1 MDLKTA
7 EEELKNVKL
16 PAWVRG
22 LSVAEEFD
30 IDGNLF
36 IRVWVKVDE
45 GFDVER
51 YDDEISEVEDGIRRH
66 LWNAGTEE
74 WVQVSLTDGVYP
86 D

>member
-1 MDLKTA
+1 MNLKTA
-7 EEELKNVKL
+7 EEELKNVSL
-16 PAWVRG
+16 PDWVKG

-30 IDGNLF
+30 IDGNRF

-51 YDDEISEVEDGIRRH
+51 HDEEISQVEDRVMRH
-66 LWNAGTEE
+66 LWDTGTEE